1 MLQLPHQLLHVQMT
15 LDFDTRTRNGNLA
28 FGLATLPLV
37 MIISVRRLK
46 FMMLAQQHVVYVA
59 EMMQASSSEQIGIRM
74 KTVCGLQR
82 EVVEKTHTV
91 TKTQLK

>member
-1 MLQLPHQLLHVQMT
+1 MLQTPRQLLHVQMT

-59 EMMQASSSEQIGIRM
+59 EMTQALGLQQVQHRR
-74 KTVCGLQR
+74 KTAHGLQR
-82 EVVEKTHTV
+82 EVVDKTHTV
-91 TKTQLK
+91 LNIQ